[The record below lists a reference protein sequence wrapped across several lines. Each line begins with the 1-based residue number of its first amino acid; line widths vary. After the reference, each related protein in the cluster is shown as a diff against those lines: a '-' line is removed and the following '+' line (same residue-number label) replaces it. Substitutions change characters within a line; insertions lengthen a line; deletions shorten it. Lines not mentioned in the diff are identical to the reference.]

1 MLPQLL
7 NTALLHAVS
16 LHTSAGLPASTLS
29 FLSPENLIHAFGPW
43 AVLGVCAII
52 FAETGLLI
60 GFIFPGDTLLV
71 ILGVFSA
78 TNKDNLGVPIWV
90 IALAIAFAAF
100 LGGELGYLIGHKIGP
115 RIFER
120 KDSGIFSSENVKR
133 TNAFFE
139 RFGPFAVILA
149 RFVPVVRTFTPILAG
164 VSHMRYRRYSIYNA
178 IGALAWGFGITMLG
192 FGFGHIPP
200 VANFVEKYIDIVL
213 LGAVVVSVVPIGISL
228 LRTSRKAK
236 LAAAEGSSEDEP
248 ATADSELPR

>member
-7 NTALLHAVS
+7 NTALLHVGA
-16 LHTSAGLPASTLS
+16 ALPASTLS
-29 FLSPENLIHAFGPW
+29 FLSPEKLIHAFGPW

-71 ILGVFSA
+71 IMGVFSA

-100 LGGELGYLIGHKIGP
+100 LGGELGYIIGHKIGP

-164 VSHMRYRRYSIYNA
+164 VSHMRYRRYSLFNA

-192 FGFGHIPP
+192 YGFGHIPP
-200 VANFVEKYIDIVL
+200 VAAFVEKYIDLVL
-213 LGAVVVSVVPIGISL
+213 LAAVIVSVVPIGISL

-236 LAAAEGSSEDEP
+236 AAAAEESASE
-248 ATADSELPR
+248 TADVPPSAGR

>member
-7 NTALLHAVS
+7 NSALL
-16 LHTSAGLPASTLS
+16 SASAALPASTLS
-29 FLSPENLIHAFGPW
+29 FLSPEHLIHAFGPW

-60 GFIFPGDTLLV
+60 GVVFPGDTLLV

-90 IALAIAFAAF
+90 IALSIALAAF
-100 LGGELGYLIGHKIGP
+100 LGGELGYLIGHKVGP

-120 KDSGIFSSENVKR
+120 RESGLFSSENVKR
-133 TNAFFE
+133 TGAFFD

-164 VSHMRYRRYSIYNA
+164 VSHMHYRRYSLYNA

-200 VANFVEKYIDIVL
+200 VANFVEKYIDLVL
-213 LGAVVVSVVPIGISL
+213 LGAVLISVLSVGVHL
-228 LRTSRKAK
+228 LRSSRKAK
-236 LAAAEGSSEDEP
+236 KEHAAAEADEQEAVEP
-248 ATADSELPR
+248 ATVPPTDS